1 MAHSERR
8 KKASNPERVA
18 ELKLKVNNKEYIDG
32 AISRI
37 ALVLSNEIMGIPQ
50 GVDTDERKWNG
61 SL

>member
-1 MAHSERR
+1 MSHSERR

-18 ELKLKVNNKEYIDG
+18 ELKLKVNNKEYIDD

-37 ALVLSNEIMGIPQ
+37 AQVLSWEMLGIPH
-50 GVDTDERKWNG
+50 GGESDERKWNG